1 MRSALLSLML
11 VLLSACAREEPPAPV
26 VQVVV
31 DRVVEIPYQPKREY
45 VGRLQARDDV
55 AIQARISGYL
65 MTREFV
71 EGQVVKAG
79 QVLYTIDSS
88 EYDAALARARAELS
102 AALAARSNAE
112 RNFRRGSELLPK
124 GAISQAEMDNLTA
137 SKLDSDALL
146 ESARAQVTSAEVNLG
161 YTTITAPITGRIGR
175 SIVSVGDLVGPNT
188 GDLTTLV
195 SIDPI
200 EALFQVSETTY
211 VATLQGQ
218 LDKDLDTERLRKLEV
233 TLQLANGVVYP
244 EAGHIDYFA
253 NRVDAD
259 TGTLEA
265 RAVIPNPHALLVPGQ
280 YVRVILQRTESMKGL
295 FIPQAAV
302 QVDQQG
308 SYVLTVEGDEQV
320 VRHNVDLGDRMG
332 ERVMVQGGL
341 QAGDRVMVRGL
352 QLVRPG
358 MSVQVRYLDSSEA

>member
-1 MRSALLSLML
+1 MRSVPLSLML

-26 VQVVV
+26 VEVVV
-31 DRVVEIPYQPKREY
+31 DRAVEIPYQPKREY

-55 AIQARISGYL
+55 AIQARVSGYL

-71 EGQVVKAG
+71 EGQVVQAG
-79 QVLYTIDSS
+79 QVLYTIDAS
-88 EYDAALARARAELS
+88 EYDAALARARAEL
-102 AALAARSNAE
+102 AAGLAAQANAE
-112 RNFRRGSELLPK
+112 RNYRRGSELLPR
-124 GAISQAEMDNLTA
+124 GAISQAEMDTLTT
-137 SKLDSDALL
+137 SKLDADARL

-175 SIVSVGDLVGPNT
+175 SIASVGDLVGPNT

-200 EALFQVSETTY
+200 EALFQVSETVY
-211 VATLQGQ
+211 VGTLQGQ
-218 LDKDLDTERLRKLEV
+218 LNKDLDRERLRALEV
-233 TLQLANGVVYP
+233 TLQLANGLVYP
-244 EAGHIDYFA
+244 ETGHIDYFA
-253 NRVDAD
+253 NRVDPD
-259 TGTLEA
+259 TGTMEA
-265 RAVIPNPHALLVPGQ
+265 RAEIPNPHALLVPGQ
-280 YVRVILQRTESMKGL
+280 YVRVILQRTQSVKGL

-308 SYVLTVEGDEQV
+308 SYVLTVEDDERV
-320 VRHNVDLGDRMG
+320 IRHNVELGDRMG

-341 QAGDRVMVRGL
+341 QAGDRVIVRGL

-358 MSVQVRYLDSSEA
+358 MAVQVSDLGSDGA